1 MHITTVWGFTDNQY
15 ALFYRERVLDD
26 SGMGSDIWIW
36 DGIRLL
42 KNVLQYERRKHH
54 GLEERKRT
62 VL

>member
-1 MHITTVWGFTDNQY
+1 MPYFIVNAFWMIPEW
-15 ALFYRERVLDD
+15 AVA
-26 SGMGSDIWIW
+26 IWIW